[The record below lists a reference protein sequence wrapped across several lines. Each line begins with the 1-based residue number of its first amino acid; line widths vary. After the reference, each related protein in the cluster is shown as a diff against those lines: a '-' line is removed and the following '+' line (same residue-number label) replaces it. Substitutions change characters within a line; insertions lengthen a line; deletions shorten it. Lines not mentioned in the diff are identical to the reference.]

1 MTLLGT
7 YTLPPNTVSNL
18 KEVILEVAAQIVL
31 LIIAYLLYV
40 IVRQFRKISREIIG
54 ITGVDL
60 VKFAN
65 NPNTTFVGEDDTDG
79 GDNQDG
85 PKALLSHTAYIIR
98 RRENLCPSCTSA
110 GCSRIQQT
118 GTIDTK

>member
-1 MTLLGT
+1 MTPVT

-31 LIIAYLLYV
+31 LIIAYLLFV

-54 ITGVDL
+54 ITGVDI
-60 VKFAN
+60 VNFAA
-65 NPNTTFVGEDDTDG
+65 NPNTTFVAEDDTDG

-85 PKALLSHTAYIIR
+85 PKAFPPHTTYIIR
-98 RRENLCPSCTSA
+98 RRENLCPSCTSTR
-110 GCSRIQQT
+110 GSRIQQT
-118 GTIDTK
+118 GIIDTK